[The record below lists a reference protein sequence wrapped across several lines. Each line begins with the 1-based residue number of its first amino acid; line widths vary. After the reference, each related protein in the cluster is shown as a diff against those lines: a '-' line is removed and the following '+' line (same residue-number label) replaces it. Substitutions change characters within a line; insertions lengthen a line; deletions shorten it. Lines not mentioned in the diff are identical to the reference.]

1 MRSLRWACVLAG
13 IVALWLSYRPMGA
26 PYITNDGYQYL
37 DAAFNLASGECFCT
51 RVAVFD
57 EQVAYGRMPVPFTHF
72 APGYPLL
79 MTALAKFGIREETAG
94 YLLSALGYLAVIWL
108 MWEIGLTLGASPWVI
123 ALFSLLWITH
133 ATALYYAAMVGTE
146 SLFTALLLLLA
157 ALIARDV
164 RSKAMIGVV
173 AGLAY
178 WIRYP
183 GLFLVASAGVY
194 LIFVAWRVPR
204 ERRSAIGGLVASA
217 LLVGAIQIRNAIYS
231 GSWQG
236 GFKSAGGR
244 HKIGAAA
251 VDSVKAFLHLLT
263 GDRLPLHLNVWTLL
277 LLLSSAALL
286 FAIWKGSWAQPALVW
301 VVFIGVA
308 YVGGIFVATLATIAG
323 DLPRYYFPVYP
334 LILACAAVV
343 SGRSLAVIPFVIAAL
358 AVQGPNLFVR
368 PDQPD
373 WVLTRSYLSE
383 SEPSGASLL
392 DWLRNHVG
400 PNETILAVEGQA
412 LHYILQRNVV
422 AVVPARD
429 TTRRSDEEGFHTLM
443 RQNKT
448 RYLVVFPGAPAD
460 RVLEQTSYGFMSSL
474 AAGSAPPWLRLA
486 ARTRDAAVYEC
497 PDCSS

>member
-1 MRSLRWACVLAG
+1 MLRLRWACVLAG

-37 DAAFNLASGECFCT
+37 DAASNLTAGECFCT
-51 RVAVFD
+51 RIAVFD

-79 MTALAKFGIREETAG
+79 MTALAKVGIRAETAG

-108 MWEIGLTLGASPWVI
+108 MWDIGLTLGARPWAM
-123 ALFSLLWITH
+123 ALFSLLWIAH

-146 SLFTALLLLLA
+146 SLFTALLLGVA
-157 ALIARDV
+157 ALIARNEPAKH
-164 RSKAMIGVV
+164 SLAIGVI
-173 AGLAY
+173 AGLSY
-178 WIRYP
+178 WVRYP
-183 GLFLVASAGVY
+183 GLFVVAGACVY
-194 LIFVAWRVPR
+194 LVVKA
-204 ERRSAIGGLVASA
+204 RRRAIPGLVAAA
-217 LLVGAIQIRNAIYS
+217 LLVGSIQIRNAIYS

-244 HKIGAAA
+244 HTVAGMA

-263 GDRLPLHLNVWTLL
+263 GDRVPLHLNVWTVL
-277 LLLSSAALL
+277 LLLSAV
-286 FAIWKGSWAQPALVW
+286 ALVFTMRNLQPSLGW
-301 VVFIGVA
+301 VAFLGAA

-334 LILACAAVV
+334 LFLACVAAM
-343 SGRSLAVIPFVIAAL
+343 SRRPLAVGAFVIAAL
-358 AVQGPNLFVR
+358 AVQGPNLFVH

-383 SEPSGASLL
+383 ADESGGSLL

-412 LHYILQRNVV
+412 LHYVLQRNVV

-460 RVLEQTSYGFMSSL
+460 RVLEQTSYAFMSSL
-474 AAGSAPPWLRLA
+474 AVGNAPPWLRLA

-497 PDCSS
+497 PDCRS